1 MDDGA
6 ESVLRSMRAR
16 RPRLGVTARK
26 DLDAARSYI
35 ATQHQL
41 GRMKYAEAREKN
53 YPIGTGITEAAAK
66 TVVGTRM
73 KRAGARFSQHGG
85 QTIMLFR
92 TTLLSERFQ
101 ALHEELAATYRA
113 TVKTRRDPVGGGY
126 APSKTSLR
134 YPDVLRGVANHP
146 VVWVTWDEAMS

>member
-1 MDDGA
+1 MQKAANAIDGEGTPEASILSATWRETIKEKEGGA

-16 RPRLGVTARK
+16 RAPLGATARK
-26 DLDAARSYI
+26 DLDAARAYI

-41 GRMKYAEAREKN
+41 GRMKYAEARKKN

-85 QTIMLFR
+85 QTILLFR
-92 TTLLSERFQ
+92 TTLLSDRFQ
-101 ALHEELAATYRA
+101 ALHEELAVTYRA
-113 TVKTRRDPVGGGY
+113 TVKT
-126 APSKTSLR
+126 A
-134 YPDVLRGVANHP
+134 A
-146 VVWVTWDEAMS
+146 

>member
-1 MDDGA
+1 
-6 ESVLRSMRAR
+6 MRAR
-16 RPRLGVTARK
+16 RARLSATARK

-41 GRMKYAEAREKN
+41 GRMKYAEARKKK

-85 QTIMLFR
+85 QTILLFR
-92 TTLLSERFQ
+92 TTLLSDRFQ

-113 TVKTRRDPVGGGY
+113 TVKI
-126 APSKTSLR
+126 A
-134 YPDVLRGVANHP
+134 A
-146 VVWVTWDEAMS
+146 